1 MGRRSQWS
9 KWAMPDDS
17 ITNKIHRGHRDLDR
31 VRRGRIKDRD
41 KGRRVKGSR
50 VMLMGME
57 VVVRGRMKVKGK
69 VRVARKVEKA
79 EARMTRTITTR

>member
-1 MGRRSQWS
+1 ML
-9 KWAMPDDS
+9 DDS
-17 ITNKIHRGHRDLDR
+17 ITSKIRRGHRDLDR
-31 VRRGRIKDRD
+31 VRKGRIKDKGR
-41 KGRRVKGSR
+41 GRRVKGSR

-57 VVVRGRMKVKGK
+57 VVVRDRMKVKGK